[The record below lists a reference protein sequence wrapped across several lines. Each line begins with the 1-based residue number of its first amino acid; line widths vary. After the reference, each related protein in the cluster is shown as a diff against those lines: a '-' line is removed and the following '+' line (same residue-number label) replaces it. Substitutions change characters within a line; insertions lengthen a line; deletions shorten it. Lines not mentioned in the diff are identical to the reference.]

1 MSGIVGIVNID
12 GAPVDRELIW
22 RCTEFLSYRG
32 PDAQQVYVDRNV
44 ALGHTLLRTTN
55 ESRTESQPLT
65 LDGKVWLIADARIDG
80 REDLLRQLPVSSVST
95 SNPNDA
101 ELILSAYEA
110 WGEDCI
116 HHLIGDFVF
125 AVWDTR
131 SQRLFCA
138 RDHLGV
144 KPFFYAHLANTFIF
158 SNTLNA
164 LRLDHR
170 VSDELNEWAIGD
182 YLLFGHNQ
190 DLSTTTFRDIKRL
203 PAGHTLTVS
212 NGIAS
217 TQCYW
222 RPSDKNELR
231 FRDRSSYI
239 ERFDELL
246 TSAVE
251 DRLRTS
257 RVSVS
262 MSGGLDSTSLAAVA
276 HRSLNQNDSVR
287 AFSIVYDS
295 LIPDEERHYS
305 QAAAAHIGIPVTHI
319 VADQF
324 PLFDRQ
330 IPSDMEQ
337 PEPFLLSP
345 YAGQFNALL
354 RLCSQH
360 GRIAL
365 TGFDGDTLMN
375 EPANSY
381 FALAAG
387 TLRFKEFTAGLA
399 WYMKTQ
405 GRLPGFGIRGWLK
418 RAFDRT
424 NTDGFY
430 PEWIDES
437 FAKRTNLGERLQQ
450 GSNNDIKDADARPGT
465 LLGLASKVWAPLFEG
480 YDAGSTRL
488 ALEFRHP
495 LIDLRL
501 LEFLL
506 SIPSIPWCLDKYIL
520 RKAMQD
526 VLPDTILNRRKTPLG
541 GDPALQITR
550 RGSVRWLDSFEV
562 SPQLSCYVNLNK
574 RRSITDEQTTEGW
587 WASLRV
593 FALNHWLSNSQPTDR
608 AESRYPTSTKE
619 PVSKISNA

>member
-1 MSGIVGIVNID
+1 MSGIVGILNID
-12 GAPVDRELIW
+12 RAPVDRELIW
-22 RCTEFLSYRG
+22 RRTNFLSYRG
-32 PDAQQVYVDRNV
+32 PDARQIYVDRNV
-44 ALGHTLLRTTN
+44 ALGHTLLSTTY
-55 ESRTESQPLT
+55 ESNTESQPLT
-65 LDGKVWLIADARIDG
+65 LDGNIWLIADARIDG
-80 REDLLRQLPVSSVST
+80 RAELLRQLPDSSVSK

-101 ELILSAYEA
+101 ELILYAYKA
-110 WGEDCI
+110 WGSDCI

-125 AVWDTR
+125 AIWDR
-131 SQRLFCA
+131 PSQSLFCA

-144 KPFFYAHLANTFIF
+144 KPFFYTHVANTFIF

-164 LRLDHR
+164 LRLDRR
-170 VSDELNEWAIGD
+170 VSDELNELAIGD
-182 YLLFGHNQ
+182 YLLLGHNQ
-190 DLSTTTFRDIKRL
+190 DLSTTIFRDIKRL
-203 PAGHTLTVS
+203 PAGHTLTVA
-212 NGIAS
+212 NGIVS
-217 TQCYW
+217 SKCYW
-222 RPSDKNELR
+222 RASDKNELR
-231 FRDRSSYI
+231 YRDRRSYM
-239 ERFDELL
+239 ERFNELL
-246 TSAVE
+246 TSAVD

-262 MSGGLDSTSLAAVA
+262 MSGGLDSTSLAAIA
-276 HRSLNQNDSVR
+276 HHSLNQNESVR
-287 AFSIVYDS
+287 AFSIVYET
-295 LIPDEERHYS
+295 LIPDEEHHYS
-305 QAAAAHIGIPVTHI
+305 QVAAAHIGIPVTHI

-337 PEPFLLSP
+337 AEPFLLSA

-360 GRIAL
+360 GRVAL

-381 FALAAG
+381 FALAAR
-387 TLRFKEFTAGLA
+387 TLRIKKFTAALA
-399 WYMKTQ
+399 WYVKIQ

-424 NTDGFY
+424 KAHGFY

-437 FAKRTNLGERLQQ
+437 FAKRTNLVERLQQ
-450 GSNNDIKDADARPGT
+450 GSNNEVKDAEIRPGA

-480 YDAGSTRL
+480 YDPGATRL

-520 RKAMQD
+520 REAMQH
-526 VLPDTILNRRKTPLG
+526 VLPDTIRNRRKTPLG

-562 SPQLSCYVNLNK
+562 SPQLSCYVNLKK

-608 AESRYPTSTKE
+608 MERNPTSSNE
-619 PVSKISNA
+619 PVIKISIA

>member
-1 MSGIVGIVNID
+1 
-12 GAPVDRELIW
+12 
-22 RCTEFLSYRG
+22 
-32 PDAQQVYVDRNV
+32 
-44 ALGHTLLRTTN
+44 
-55 ESRTESQPLT
+55 LT

-80 REDLLRQLPVSSVST
+80 RVELLRRLPASSVSK

-101 ELILSAYEA
+101 ELILYAYEA
-110 WGEDCI
+110 WGADCI

-125 AVWDTR
+125 AIWDTR
-131 SQRLFCA
+131 RQSLFCA

-144 KPFFYAHLANTFIF
+144 KPFFYAHVANTFIF

-164 LRLDHR
+164 LRLDRR
-170 VSDELNEWAIGD
+170 VSDELNELAIGD

-203 PAGHTLTVS
+203 PAGHTLTVA
-212 NGIAS
+212 NGNAS

-231 FRDRSSYI
+231 FRDRQSYI

-257 RVSVS
+257 RVCVS
-262 MSGGLDSTSLAAVA
+262 MSGGLDSTSLAAIA
-276 HRSLNQNDSVR
+276 HRSLNQNESVR

-305 QAAAAHIGIPVTHI
+305 QAAADHIGIPVTYI

-330 IPSDMEQ
+330 KPSDMEQ
-337 PEPFLLSP
+337 AEPFLLSA

-360 GRIAL
+360 GRVAL

-381 FALAAG
+381 FASTARRF
-387 TLRFKEFTAGLA
+387 RFKEFTSALA
-399 WYMKTQ
+399 WYVKTQ
-405 GRLPGFGIRGWLK
+405 RRLPGFGIRSWLK
-418 RAFDRT
+418 RAFGRT
-424 NTDGFY
+424 NTGGFY
-430 PEWIDES
+430 PNWIDES
-437 FAKRTNLGERLQQ
+437 FAKRTNLAERLQQ
-450 GSNNDIKDADARPGT
+450 GSNNEVKDADARPGT

-480 YDAGSTRL
+480 YDPGATRL

-520 RKAMQD
+520 KEAMQH
-526 VLPDTILNRRKTPLG
+526 VLPGIILNRRKTPLG
-541 GDPALQITR
+541 GDPALQMTR
-550 RGSVRWLDSFEV
+550 RVSVRWLDSFEV
-562 SPQLSCYVNLNK
+562 SPQLSCYVNLKK
-574 RRSITDEQTTEGW
+574 RQSIADEQTTEGL

-608 AESRYPTSTKE
+608 VESRNPTSSKE
-619 PVSKISNA
+619 PVSKISIA

>member
-12 GAPVDRELIW
+12 GVPVDRELIW
-22 RCTEFLSYRG
+22 RYTEFLSYRG

-44 ALGHTLLRTTN
+44 ALGHTLLRTTH

-80 REDLLRQLPVSSVST
+80 RVELLRQLPASSVSK

-125 AVWDTR
+125 AIWDTR
-131 SQRLFCA
+131 TQRLFCA

-144 KPFFYAHLANTFIF
+144 KPFFYAHVPNTFIF

-164 LRLDHR
+164 LRLDRR
-170 VSDELNEWAIGD
+170 VSDKLNELAIGD

-190 DLSTTTFRDIKRL
+190 DLSTTTFLDVKRL

-231 FRDRSSYI
+231 FRDRRSYI

-246 TSAVE
+246 TSAVD
-251 DRLRTS
+251 DRLRTN

-262 MSGGLDSTSLAAVA
+262 MSGGLDSTSLAAIA
-276 HRSLNQNDSVR
+276 HRSFNQNESVR

-295 LIPDEERHYS
+295 LIPDEEHHYS
-305 QAAAAHIGIPVTHI
+305 QVAAAHIGIPVTHI

-330 IPSDMEQ
+330 VPSDMEH

-345 YAGQFNALL
+345 FVGQFNALL

-360 GRIAL
+360 GRVAL

-381 FALAAG
+381 FASTAR
-387 TLRFKEFTAGLA
+387 TLRFKEFTSALG
-399 WYMKTQ
+399 WYVKTQ
-405 GRLPGFGIRGWLK
+405 GRLPGFGLRSWLK
-418 RAFDRT
+418 RSFHRT
-424 NTDGFY
+424 NTGSFY

-437 FAKRTNLGERLQQ
+437 FAKRTNLAERLQQ
-450 GSNNDIKDADARPGT
+450 GSNNEVKHSDARPGT

-480 YDAGSTRL
+480 YDPGATRL

-520 RKAMQD
+520 REAMQH
-526 VLPDTILNRRKTPLG
+526 VLPGIILNRRKTPLG
-541 GDPALQITR
+541 GDPALQMTR

-574 RRSITDEQTTEGW
+574 RQSIADEQTTDGL

-608 AESRYPTSTKE
+608 VESHNSTSSKE
-619 PVSKISNA
+619 PVSKISIA

>member
-22 RCTEFLSYRG
+22 RCTDFLSYRG
-32 PDAQQVYVDRNV
+32 PDAQQVHLDRNV
-44 ALGHTLLRTTN
+44 ALGHTLLSTTY
-55 ESRTESQPLT
+55 ESMTESQPLT

-80 REDLLRQLPVSSVST
+80 REELLRQLPVSSVSKR
-95 SNPNDA
+95 NPNDA
-101 ELILSAYEA
+101 ELILYAYEA
-110 WGEDCI
+110 WGAACI

-125 AVWDTR
+125 AIWDTR
-131 SQRLFCA
+131 SQSLLCA

-144 KPFFYAHLANTFIF
+144 KPFFYAHVANTFIF
-158 SNTLNA
+158 SNTLTA
-164 LRLDHR
+164 LRLDSR
-170 VSDELNEWAIGD
+170 VSDELDELVIGD

-190 DLSTTTFRDIKRL
+190 DISTTTFRDIKRL
-203 PAGHTLTVS
+203 PAGHTLTVL
-212 NGIAS
+212 NGIAN
-217 TQCYW
+217 TRCYW

-231 FRDRSSYI
+231 FRDRSSYV

-251 DRLRTS
+251 DRLRNS

-262 MSGGLDSTSLAAVA
+262 MSGGLDSTSLAAIA
-276 HRSLNQNDSVR
+276 HRSLNQNESVR
-287 AFSIVYDS
+287 AFSVVYDS
-295 LIPDEERHYS
+295 LIPDEEHYYS
-305 QAAAAHIGIPVTHI
+305 QAAAAHIGIPVTHV
-319 VADQF
+319 VADRF

-337 PEPFLLSP
+337 AEPFLLSP
-345 YAGQFNALL
+345 FAGQFNALL

-381 FALAAG
+381 FASAAR
-387 TLRFKEFTAGLA
+387 TFRFKEFTAALA
-399 WYMKTQ
+399 WYVKTQ

-418 RAFDRT
+418 RAFDGT
-424 NTDGFY
+424 KTHGFY

-437 FAKRTNLGERLQQ
+437 FAKRTNLAERLQH
-450 GSNNDIKDADARPGT
+450 GSNNEVKDADARPGA

-480 YDAGSTRL
+480 YDPGATRL

-520 RKAMQD
+520 RQSMQH
-526 VLPDTILNRRKTPLG
+526 VLPDIILNRRKTPLA
-541 GDPALQITR
+541 GDPALQMTR

-574 RRSITDEQTTEGW
+574 RQSIADEQTTEGL

-608 AESRYPTSTKE
+608 VESRTPTSSKE
-619 PVSKISNA
+619 SVSKISIA